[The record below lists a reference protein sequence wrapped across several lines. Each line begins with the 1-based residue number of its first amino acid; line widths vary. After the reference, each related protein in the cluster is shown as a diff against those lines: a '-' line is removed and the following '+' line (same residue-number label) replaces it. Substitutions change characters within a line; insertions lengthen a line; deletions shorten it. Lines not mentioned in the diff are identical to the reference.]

1 MSRLKS
7 RREFLSSAAV
17 AGAGLWVL
25 GSTGCTL
32 VRPGVRP
39 RRISPNEK
47 LNVACIGA
55 GGKGN
60 EDIKG
65 VSGENVVAL
74 CDVDSE
80 RAAKMFEQYPNAR
93 KFEDFRVMLDKMG
106 KSIDA
111 VTVSA
116 PDHIHAPAAM
126 MAMQMGKHVYC
137 QKPLTRSIWEARV
150 LTEAAARYGVATQM
164 GNQGHSYN
172 GHRRAVELLHAQALG
187 PVREVHVWS
196 DRPIWPQGL
205 DRPTEIEPVPPTLNW
220 DLWLGPAP
228 KRPYNHIYVPFNWR
242 GWWDFGCGALGDMGC
257 HNMDVAFW
265 GLKLGAPAGVEV
277 VSASDRHSETAPKSA
292 IIRWQFPAR
301 GDMPPVAMT
310 WYDGGNK
317 PPANPADGVK
327 LPTNG
332 CLFVGTK
339 GKLLAPDW
347 HADKFQL
354 LPEKDWAG
362 FEGPKQTIPRSPGHY
377 EEWIAACKGAA
388 PALSNFSYS
397 GPMTEAVLLGNVV
410 LRLGKKIEWDSPN
423 MKAKSC
429 PEADPLIRPRIPK
442 EWGL

>member
-1 MSRLKS
+1 
-7 RREFLSSAAV
+7 
-17 AGAGLWVL
+17 
-25 GSTGCTL
+25 
-32 VRPGVRP
+32 VRG

-65 VSGENVVAL
+65 VSGENIVAL
-74 CDVDSE
+74 CDVDRE
-80 RAAKMFEQYPNAR
+80 RAAKMFKQYPDAK
-93 KFEDFRVMLDKMG
+93 KFDDFRVMLDKMG
-106 KSIDA
+106 NSIDA

-137 QKPLTRSIWEARV
+137 QKPLAHSVWEVRRM
-150 LTEAAARYGVATQM
+150 TETAARCGVATQM
-164 GNQGHSYN
+164 GNQGHSMN
-172 GHRRAVELLHAQALG
+172 GHRRTVELLHAQALG

-205 DRPTEIEPVPPTLNW
+205 DRPTEIEPVPATLNW

-228 KRPYNHIYVPFNWR
+228 TRPFNHIYVPFNWR

-265 GLKLGAPAGVEV
+265 GLKLGAPTSVEAV
-277 VSASDRHSETAPKSA
+277 QVSDKHEETAPKSSV
-292 IIRWQFPAR
+292 IRWEFPAR
-301 GDMPPVAMT
+301 GKMPPVTMT

-317 PPANPADGVK
+317 PPVELAPEIGR
-327 LPTNG
+327 LTNG
-332 CLFVGTK
+332 CLFIGAK

-354 LPEKDWAG
+354 LPAKDWPG
-362 FEGPKQTIPRSPGHY
+362 FVGPKETLPRSAGHY
-377 EEWIAACKGAA
+377 EEWIAACKGGP

-397 GPMTEAVLLGNVV
+397 GPMTEAVILGNVA

-423 MKAKSC
+423 MKARNC
-429 PEADPLIRPRIPK
+429 PEADAFIRPQIPK
-442 EWGL
+442 GWGL